1 MITLAFVDTS
11 SEGYATGEAIGALLG
26 ALLAAALVW
35 RLTRSWRHETP
46 GRSAAAAP
54 LPLAEAAVADA
65 RVTDGGAD
73 GSWARAR
80 RRRLIVLAV
89 VAAIVALGVT
99 QALSYQG
106 QPSAAESGAGSTEAA
121 LTSAKPGETIP
132 SRVIEGPARVGG
144 YRLLTGA
151 DPFKGKKKPNGKQ
164 WYYDR
169 DGDGALDLMLGIDAV
184 EWNPTLAAEKQTDT
198 LDQELR
204 NFFAG
209 ARAED
214 VTAFDAGPWGG
225 KLSCGTLAAAEGRPA
240 LCAWTDAET
249 FGSVLVGGDGDLAE
263 AAKTALAFRT
273 AAEKRG

>member
-1 MITLAFVDTS
+1 MIILAVDTS
-11 SEGYATGEAIGALLG
+11 SEAYAQGQAIGALLV

-35 RLTRSWRHETP
+35 RFTRSWRHETP
-46 GRSAAAAP
+46 GPRAAASP

-65 RVTDGGAD
+65 RVTDGGTD

-80 RRRLIVLAV
+80 RRRTIVLGV
-89 VAAIVALGVT
+89 VALIVALGVT
-99 QALSYQG
+99 KALSYEG
-106 QPSAAESGAGSTEAA
+106 QPPAARSGAGSAEAA
-121 LTSAKPGETIP
+121 LASAKPGETVRA
-132 SRVIEGPARVGG
+132 RVVEGPARVGE
-144 YRLLTGA
+144 YRILTGD
-151 DPFKGKKKPNGKQ
+151 DPLKGKKKPSGKL

-169 DGDGALDLMLGIDAV
+169 NGDGAPDLMLGINAV
-184 EWNPTLAAEKQTDT
+184 EWDPSLLAEKQKDT

-209 ARAED
+209 AKAED

-225 KLSCGTLAAAEGRPA
+225 KLSCGTLAASGTT

-249 FGSVLVGGDGDLAE
+249 FGSVLAGGGGDLAG

-273 AAEKRG
+273 ASEKRG